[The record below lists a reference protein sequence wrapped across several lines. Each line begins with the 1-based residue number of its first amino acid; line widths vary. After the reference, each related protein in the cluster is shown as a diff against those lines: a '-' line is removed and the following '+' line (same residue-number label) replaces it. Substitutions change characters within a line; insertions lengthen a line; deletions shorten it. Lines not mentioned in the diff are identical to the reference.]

1 MDVVYFVVLV
11 GVLIFVHELGHF
23 AWAKFFGVRVLRF
36 SLGFGP
42 RLFGFRLG
50 ETEYLV
56 GAFPIGGY
64 VKMLGESPHD
74 VVAPGEVER
83 SFQGQSLLRRTV
95 IVLAG
100 PAMNLVF
107 PLGLFFVVAMGD
119 MRLPPPVVGTVV
131 PGMPADGRLLP
142 GDRVLAVDDE
152 EISTYDEL
160 NRIVRASPGRPLEFR
175 VERRGEVV
183 NEIVTPIRYSI
194 PLELEREEIVGVIG
208 IARSHPAP
216 VIGVLPGSAAA
227 EAKLRTFDL
236 IVAVDG
242 RRIDRFLDLEERLQT
257 QNMVGVAYLRPT
269 PVPSPLDGL
278 VAMDVYEP
286 RYAMVHPTPGRGAA
300 LSRAGIESADPYVS
314 YVRTNSPEHRA
325 NILPG
330 DRIVTLDGE
339 PVRLWSSMV
348 WRLRGR
354 PGEHVFT
361 YRRGEELH
369 EARVNLPPI
378 RMQPDE
384 GRLAYRYSPMS
395 NWVPPYVD
403 PPVENENVIAY
414 AGNEAWTQLGEM
426 VELTAYSI
434 LRVLQGRLPVSS
446 IGGPLTIFDVAGT
459 AAREGADN
467 FLRVMAF
474 TSVNLGIINLLPIPI
489 LDGGHLLFFLIET
502 VRRRPVGTRGREW
515 ASLAGFVVLVLIMLL
530 AFKNDID
537 RARGQHRRWPN
548 LGAQIGE

>member
-23 AWAKFFGVRVLRF
+23 AMAKFFGVRVLRF

-42 RLFGFRLG
+42 RLFSFRLG
-50 ETEYLV
+50 ETEYVV
-56 GAFPIGGY
+56 GALPIGGY

-74 VVAPGEVER
+74 QVAPADFEK
-83 SFQGQSLLRRTV
+83 SFQNKSILRRTM

-100 PAMNLVF
+100 PTMNLVF
-107 PLGLFFVVAMGD
+107 PLALFFVVALGD
-119 MRLPPPVVGTVV
+119 RRLPPPVVGTVI

-142 GDRVLAVDDE
+142 GDRVLAIDDE
-152 EISTYDEL
+152 EISTHDEL

-175 VERRGEVV
+175 VERGGEVIT
-183 NEIVTPIRYSI
+183 EIVTPRRQPIR
-194 PLELEREEIVGVIG
+194 LELEREEIAGVIG
-208 IARSHPAP
+208 ILRAHPAP
-216 VIGVLPGSAAA
+216 VIGVLPQSAAS

-242 RRIDRFLDLEERLQT
+242 RPIDRFLDLEERIQT
-257 QNMVGVAYLRPT
+257 RNMVGVAYFRPT
-269 PVPSPLDGL
+269 PVASALGGL
-278 VAMDVYEP
+278 VSMDVYEP
-286 RYAMVHPTPGRGAA
+286 RYAMLNPPGGRDAP
-300 LSRAGIESADPYVS
+300 LVRAGIESADTYVS
-314 YVRTNSPEHRA
+314 YVRAHSPEHEA
-325 NILPG
+325 GLLPG

-348 WRLRGR
+348 QRLRGS

-361 YRRGEELH
+361 FRRREELL
-369 EARVNLPPI
+369 EARVNVPPI
-378 RMQPDE
+378 RPSLEE
-384 GRLAYRYSPMS
+384 GLEYRYPMS
-395 NWVPPYVD
+395 NWLPLYVD
-403 PPVENENVIAY
+403 PHVENESVLSY
-414 AGNEAWTQLGEM
+414 AVNEAWTQIGEM
-426 VELTAYSI
+426 VELTLYSV
-434 LRVLQGRLPVSS
+434 LRLVQGRVPVST

-459 AAREGADN
+459 AAREGAVD

-474 TSVNLGIINLLPIPI
+474 TSVNLGIINLLPIPL

-502 VRRRPVGTRGREW
+502 VGRRPISTRGREW
-515 ASLAGFVVLVLIMLL
+515 ASLVGFVVLLFIMLL

-537 RARGQHRRWPN
+537 RARGQHRRWPD